1 MKPLE
6 LTLGILTAV
15 GGFVDIS
22 ELVFVSQAGARFGYA
37 LIWVIV
43 LATVGII
50 VFGEMSGRIAAV
62 SRQPMFTIIRKELG
76 LTLGGVT
83 LIGGLVS
90 TLVTC
95 AAEIGGVAL
104 VLQLLTGGSYLLLA
118 ALATTVF
125 AASIWLLPFKW
136 IERSYGLL
144 GLVMLVFAAAL
155 LALDPPWSHI
165 AAGLVPRVPAGLS
178 QQDMLVYGYFVV
190 ALISAIMF
198 PYELYF
204 YSSGGVEDAW
214 SKADL
219 STNRVTS
226 IVGMSL
232 GALMAIVLLCLAAQ
246 ELGPRGISPEQVGA
260 VVLQPGLAFG
270 KLGVILGLL
279 GILTAVA
286 GAAIETC
293 LANAYAVSQFFGW
306 RWGRHRPPQDTPLF
320 TLAWLVVFALAL
332 ALVCTGVE
340 VTDLADYAVVLSIVV
355 LPLSFLPLLLAG
367 NDPVMMRD
375 QVNGPWSRRLG
386 WLFYGLVVLA
396 AVAAVPLYLLT
407 LGGKL

>member
-1 MKPLE
+1 LKPLE

-125 AASIWLLPFKW
+125 AESIWLLPFKW

-165 AAGLVPRVPAGLS
+165 AAGLVPRVPADLS

-232 GALMAIVLLCLAAQ
+232 GALMAM
-246 ELGPRGISPEQVGA
+246 PRGPSSCAARQSSTM
-260 VVLQPGLAFG
+260 
-270 KLGVILGLL
+270 L

-367 NDPVMMRD
+367 NDPVLMRD